1 MAKQTASNT
10 IGPFFHHIMTPED
23 HDFVGI
29 TDNRMAG
36 KSTKGERIKVE
47 GRILDGDG
55 KPLRAAMLEIWQANV
70 SGRYNAPQDTRNDV
84 TLDKKF
90 TGFGRVS
97 AGNRGKFEFETIKPG
112 AVPSSGNALQAPHI
126 NLTLFAAAIHS
137 HLYTRLYFS
146 DETDANDIDPVLTS
160 VGEKRRVTLIAKRKN
175 TKDGPVYRFD
185 VKLGGDGETVFF
197 DV

>member
-23 HDFVGI
+23 PDFVGI
-29 TDNRMAG
+29 TDNRMTG

-55 KPLRAAMLEIWQANV
+55 KPLRAAMLEIWQANAA
-70 SGRYNAPQDTRNDV
+70 GRYNAPQDARNDV
-84 TLDKKF
+84 KLDKKF

-146 DETDANDIDPVLTS
+146 DEADANDIDPVLS
-160 VGEKRRVTLIAKRKN
+160 FVGEKRRITLIAKRKN